1 MKESSFKSIMSDM
14 EKNSKDCMAITLR
27 NGKDL
32 GDYKEVENVK
42 VGNEKVEIE
51 KEEVQR
57 D

>member
-1 MKESSFKSIMSDM
+1 
-14 EKNSKDCMAITLR
+14 MAITLR
-27 NGKDL
+27 SGKEL
-32 GDYKEVENVK
+32 GDYKEVENEK